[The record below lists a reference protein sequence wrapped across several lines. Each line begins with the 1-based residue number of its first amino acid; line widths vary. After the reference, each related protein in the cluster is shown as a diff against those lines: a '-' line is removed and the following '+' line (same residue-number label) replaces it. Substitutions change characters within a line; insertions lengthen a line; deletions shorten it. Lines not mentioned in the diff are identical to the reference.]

1 MRLRSRSPYLRRP
14 RVRVAALCAAGAL
27 TALALT
33 APSALAA
40 NPFDG
45 TGMWIW
51 QLPKSSGGSLDRI
64 GATAA
69 QFGIGTVYVKSSDGQ
84 YFWRQFTPAMIAG
97 MKARG
102 LRVCAWQYVYGDLPA
117 TEAALGA
124 RAVTMGADCL
134 IIDAES
140 EYEGRYAAADTYIRN
155 LRAKI
160 GNGYPLALAGFPY
173 VDYHPSFPYSVFL
186 GVNGAQYN
194 LPQMYWKAIG
204 TSVDKVFAHTYNYN
218 RVYNRRIYPLGQT
231 YDRPRPSQLVRFRQ
245 LAAGY
250 RAKGVSWWDW
260 QETTTAGFGA
270 LGQKLAPLKFTPA
283 NAYPT
288 LKRGSSGDLV
298 VWAQQHL
305 LTAGYAIAVDGR
317 FGSGTQ
323 QAVVSF
329 KASRGLPATAIV
341 DGPAWTAL
349 LRLAPAPVAWSQRR
363 RAGRAAS
370 ARGGGSAGASAP
382 LSASQPPLR
391 REIPPKPHTRG

>member
-1 MRLRSRSPYLRRP
+1 MKFKPRSTPRRLP
-14 RVRVAALCAAGAL
+14 RVRAAAMCAAGAL
-27 TALALT
+27 AVLALPAPGT
-33 APSALAA
+33 AAAAA

-51 QLPKSSGGSLDRI
+51 QLPKSSGGSLDQI
-64 GATAA
+64 GARAA
-69 QFGIGTVYVKSSDGQ
+69 QFRIRTVYVKSSDGQ
-84 YFWRQFTPAMIAG
+84 YFWRQFTPAMIAA

-102 LRVCAWQYVYGDLPA
+102 LRVCAWQYVYGDQPS

-124 RAVTMGADCL
+124 RAVKMGADCL
-134 IIDAES
+134 VIDAES
-140 EYEGRYAAADTYIRN
+140 EYEGRYASADTYIRT
-155 LRAKI
+155 LRAQI
-160 GNGYPLALAGFPY
+160 GKDYPLGLAPFPY

-186 GVNGAQYN
+186 GVNGAQYD

-231 YDRPRPSQLVRFRQ
+231 YDNPRPSQITRFRQ

-250 RAKGVSWWDW
+250 RARGVNWWDW
-260 QETTTAGFGA
+260 QETTTAGFRA
-270 LGQKLAPLKFTPA
+270 VGQKLAPLKFAPA

-288 LKRGSSGDLV
+288 LRRGSSGDLV

-305 LTAGYAIAVDGR
+305 LTAGYAITVDGR
-317 FGSGTQ
+317 FGTSTQ
-323 QAVVSF
+323 KAVASF
-329 KASRGLPATAIV
+329 KAARGMPATAVV

-363 RAGRAAS
+363 GAARAAS
-370 ARGGGSAGASAP
+370 ARGGRASAP
-382 LSASQPPLR
+382 LSASQPARR
-391 REIPPKPHTRG
+391 REIPAKSHTRD